1 MHAKSTGG
9 NSSPLGRKRFSLQS
23 VQERPEA
30 GWMRHP
36 LRTSLGRSAWTRTGH
51 SSSWIIGTIIPA
63 TVSQSRAC
71 TAALSL
77 HVFPAHATCHLLP
90 AHLLQEGS
98 DRASRL
104 QSSVTSSCQPPP
116 AKAKIAADSQHGVE
130 LVRGFGFLLSN
141 MRSLRLERSA
151 QGSCAGHP
159 DLSCSWRCHWAR
171 RHGPQHV
178 LFRSSRT

>member
-77 HVFPAHATCHLLP
+77 DVLP
-90 AHLLQEGS
+90 ARHLSSAPCASAAGRQRSSLEAAKFCDKLVPASPRQGQ
-98 DRASRL
+98 DRCGQPARRRARQGVRL
-104 QSSVTSSCQPPP
+104 PPFKHAQSSSRKV
-116 AKAKIAADSQHGVE
+116 
-130 LVRGFGFLLSN
+130 
-141 MRSLRLERSA
+141 
-151 QGSCAGHP
+151 CAGQ
-159 DLSCSWRCHWAR
+159 LR
-171 RHGPQHV
+171 RAP
-178 LFRSSRT
+178 